1 MFKKKK
7 ILALIIARKNS
18 KGLRNKHLLQLGK
31 RKIIEWSF
39 YSTSKSKFIDKI
51 ILSTDCRKIISLSK
65 KFRVNAPFIR
75 PSNLSS
81 DNSKIKDVINHTKNF
96 LKYNDKKKYDLLVL
110 LQGSSPFRQAY
121 HIDGAIK
128 LFIKNQKKIQTL
140 ISGFRISKKFNWIMS
155 KNKKFIK
162 FKLRNKMSDLR
173 RQNCKDIYL
182 PNGAIYISKYNKKLK
197 SFYTQKTI
205 LYEMHENSSVDIDT
219 EQDLKIA
226 RRLSISKQKF

>member
-18 KGLRNKHLLQLGK
+18 KGLKNKHLLKLGN

-39 YSTSKSKFIDKI
+39 YSTSKSKFIDET

-65 KFRVNAPFIR
+65 KFGVSAPFIR
-75 PSNLSS
+75 PSNLSN

-96 LKYNDKKKYDLLVL
+96 IKYNDKKKYDLLVL

-121 HIDGAIK
+121 HIDEAIK
-128 LFIKNQKKIQTL
+128 LFIKNQRKIQTL
-140 ISGFRISKKFNWIMS
+140 VSGFKVSKKFNWIMG

-162 FKLRNKMSDLR
+162 FKLRNKMTDLR
-173 RQNCKDIYL
+173 RQISKDIYL
-182 PNGAIYISKYNKKLK
+182 PNGAIYISKYNENLK
-197 SFYTQKTI
+197 SFYTKKTI

-226 RRLSISKQKF
+226 RRLSTSKRKF